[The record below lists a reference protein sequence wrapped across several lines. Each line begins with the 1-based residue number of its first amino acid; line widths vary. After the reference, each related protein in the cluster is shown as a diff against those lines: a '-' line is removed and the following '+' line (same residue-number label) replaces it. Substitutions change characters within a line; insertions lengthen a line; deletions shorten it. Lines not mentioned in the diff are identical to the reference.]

1 MQSYPAA
8 AGALRPLSV
17 ATRNGAIAGVA
28 LGILS
33 LPFIALGAIGSAGR
47 PAGNGLGALFLLI
60 ALVVFA
66 LVGLL
71 ASRHNG
77 LIRSGVWAGFLAALI
92 TTFIAV
98 CLGVVILILLAP
110 YALLAGRV
118 ATHPGA
124 RAALGRLVVARATLG
139 VVGLLLAG
147 LIGGVVGGVLGRLVH
162 PRGGGAGMRGAPY
175 VADPAAPTRQYT
187 APPQPPAPSAQGYTA
202 SYGEAYAASYPPAPP
217 INTPPVYYP
226 PATPLGAEAPTPQ
239 TGGQS

>member
-1 MQSYPAA
+1 
-8 AGALRPLSV
+8 
-17 ATRNGAIAGVA
+17 VA

-77 LIRSGVWAGFLAALI
+77 LLRSGVWAGFLAALI
-92 TTFIAV
+92 TAFIAV

-110 YALLAGRV
+110 YALLAGRA

-147 LIGGVVGGVLGRLVH
+147 LIGGAVGGVVGRLVH
-162 PRGGGAGMRGAPY
+162 PRGGGSDGGSGMRGAPY

-187 APPQPPAPSAQGYTA
+187 APPQPLSPTPSAPGYTA
-202 SYGEAYAASYPPAPP
+202 SYGEAYAASYPPTPP

-226 PATPLGAEAPTPQ
+226 PATPLAADAATSPTD
-239 TGGQS
+239 GQS

>member
-1 MQSYPAA
+1 
-8 AGALRPLSV
+8 
-17 ATRNGAIAGVA
+17 
-28 LGILS
+28 
-33 LPFIALGAIGSAGR
+33 
-47 PAGNGLGALFLLI
+47 
-60 ALVVFA
+60 VVFA

-187 APPQPPAPSAQGYTA
+187 APPQPPTPSAQGYTA

-226 PATPLGAEAPTPQ
+226 PATPLAADAPTSQ
-239 TGGQS
+239 TDGQS

>member
-1 MQSYPAA
+1 MQSYA
-8 AGALRPLSV
+8 AGGARALRARSV
-17 ATRNGAIAGVA
+17 ATRNGVVAGLA

-92 TTFIAV
+92 TTFIAT

-124 RAALGRLVVARATLG
+124 RAALGRLVAARATLG
-139 VVGLLLAG
+139 AVGLLLAG
-147 LIGGVVGGVLGRLVH
+147 LIGGVVGGLLGRLTH
-162 PRGGGAGMRGAPY
+162 PRGGGASGMRSAPY
-175 VADPAAPTRQYT
+175 AADPAAPTREYT
-187 APPQPPAPSAQGYTA
+187 APPQPMSPIPTPPAHDTMG
-202 SYGEAYAASYPPAPP
+202 YPPAPP
-217 INTPPVYYP
+217 AHTPPVYYP
-226 PATPLGAEAPTPQ
+226 SATPFGAATPPARID
-239 TGGQS
+239 GQG